1 VTQKPGQGL
10 RPSWIVASLV
20 TAGILLGILVGL
32 VTLIQALTGGRS
44 VASRPWFDSVLNL
57 AIFIPAGLGLLRYN
71 VLGRPTVRFSVDGVS
86 VGALNIPWPTVGS
99 VTARSFLLMP
109 YLVVEVTPEAKGRL
123 PWYDR
128 LAMSLGAGG
137 GVWRTLWVSE
147 QQIGS
152 SAAEAAELADHVRR

>member
-1 VTQKPGQGL
+1 LTQKPGPAL

-44 VASRPWFDSVLNL
+44 FSARPLFESIVNL
-57 AIFIPAGLGLLRYN
+57 VIFIPAGLGLLRYN
-71 VLGRPTVRFSVDGVS
+71 VLGRPPVRFSVDGVS
-86 VGALNIPWPTVGS
+86 VGSLNIPWGTIGS
-99 VTARSFLLMP
+99 VTARSFLFMP

-128 LAMSLGAGG
+128 LAMSLGTGG
-137 GVWRTLWVSE
+137 GAWRTLWVSE
-147 QQIGS
+147 QQVGS

>member
-1 VTQKPGQGL
+1 MTQKPGRAL
-10 RPSWIVASLV
+10 RPSWIVTSLV
-20 TAGILLGILVGL
+20 TAGIFLGILVGV

-44 VASRPWFDSVLNL
+44 FSSRPLFDSIVNL
-57 AIFIPAGLGLLRYN
+57 AIFTPAGLGLLRYN

-86 VGALNIPWPTVGS
+86 VGSLNIPWATIGS
-99 VTARSFLLMP
+99 VTARSFLRIP
-109 YLVVEVTPEAKGRL
+109 YLVIEVTPEAKGRL

-137 GVWRTLWVSE
+137 GAWRTLWVSE
-147 QQIGS
+147 QQVGS